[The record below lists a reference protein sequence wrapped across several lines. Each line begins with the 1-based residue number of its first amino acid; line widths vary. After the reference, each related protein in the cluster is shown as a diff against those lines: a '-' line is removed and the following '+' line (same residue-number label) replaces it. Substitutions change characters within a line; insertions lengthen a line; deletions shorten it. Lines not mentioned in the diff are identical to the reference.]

1 MRKRSQS
8 GALALQCHEQA
19 VSDPIPTD
27 PWVSLRLK
35 KGEERRLRGGHP
47 WVFSN
52 EIDTATT
59 LISELSP
66 GQAVEIHD
74 YRGRFVGSGYA
85 NPRTLILARLLNRR
99 EPRIPLDTLI
109 EQRLHEALILRQRLF
124 STRFFRLAFAESDG
138 LPGLV
143 VDCYG
148 DVVVAQISTAGMEA
162 LTESV
167 LAKLRDL
174 FRPVGI
180 LLRNDLPLRELE
192 GLPQYT
198 RVAFGQV
205 PETVILTEH
214 GVEFE
219 VPLLAGQKT
228 GWYYDQRDNRARMAR
243 YAPGQR
249 VLDVY
254 SYLGGFGLAAAAAG
268 AKEVVCVDA
277 SALAL
282 EYLNKNA
289 ARNGLQHR
297 VRAIRGDATAV
308 LRELREG
315 GEHFD
320 VVVLDPPAFIKRKKD
335 RVQGLLAYRRIN
347 QLAMQVLA
355 RDGILVTSSC
365 SYQAERE
372 SFAQQVFAGAR
383 AQGRELQFL
392 ELGFQSRDHP
402 IHPAIPETAYLKTF
416 VARVL
421 AR

>member
-1 MRKRSQS
+1 MHDH
-8 GALALQCHEQA
+8 ALNE
-19 VSDPIPTD
+19 PIPAD
-27 PWVSLRLK
+27 HPGVLLRLK

-52 EIDTATT
+52 EIDTTT
-59 LISELSP
+59 TPISGLSP
-66 GQAVEIHD
+66 GQAVEIYD
-74 YRGRFVGSGYA
+74 YRGGFIGSGYA
-85 NPRTLILARLLNRR
+85 NPRTLILARLLNRHER
-99 EPRIPLDTLI
+99 RIPLDTLI
-109 EQRLHEALILRQRLF
+109 GERLREALILRQRLF

-148 DVVVAQISTAGMEA
+148 DVLVAQMSTAGMEA
-162 LTESV
+162 LTETV
-167 LAKLRDL
+167 LANLRDL
-174 FRPVGI
+174 LQPVGI
-180 LLRNDLPLRELE
+180 LLRNDMPLRKLE

-198 RVAFGQV
+198 RIAFGRV
-205 PETVILTEH
+205 PETVLLTEH

-219 VPLLAGQKT
+219 VPLLIGQKT

-268 AKEVVCVDA
+268 AREVVCVDA

-289 ARNGLQHR
+289 TRNGLEHC
-297 VRAIRGDATAV
+297 VRAIRGDASAV
-308 LRELREG
+308 LRALKEEG
-315 GEHFD
+315 ERFD
-320 VVVLDPPAFIKRKKD
+320 MVVLDPPAFIKRKKD
-335 RVQGLLAYRRIN
+335 LAQGLLAYRRIN

-355 RDGILVTSSC
+355 PDGILVTSSC
-365 SYQAERE
+365 SYHAERE
-372 SFAQQVFAGAR
+372 GFAQQVFAGAR
-383 AQGRELQFL
+383 AQARELQFL
-392 ELGFQSRDHP
+392 ELGSQSQDHP
-402 IHPAIPETAYLKTF
+402 VHPAIPETAYLKTL
-416 VARVL
+416 VARVV

>member
-1 MRKRSQS
+1 M
-8 GALALQCHEQA
+8 
-19 VSDPIPTD
+19 P
-27 PWVSLRLK
+27 LRLK
-35 KGEERRLRGGHP
+35 KGEEHRLRSGHP

-52 EIDTATT
+52 EIDTTAT

-66 GQAVEIHD
+66 GQAVEVHD
-74 YRGRFVGSGYA
+74 YRGRLIGRGYA
-85 NPRTLILARLLNRR
+85 NPRTLILARLLNRGER
-99 EPRIPLDTLI
+99 RIPLDTLI
-109 EQRLHEALILRQRLF
+109 GERLREALMLRQRLF

-148 DVVVAQISTAGMEA
+148 DVVVVQISTAGMEA
-162 LTESV
+162 LTETV
-167 LAKLRDL
+167 LEKLRDL
-174 FRPVGI
+174 LQPVGI
-180 LLRNDLPLRELE
+180 LLGNDMPLRELE

-214 GVEFE
+214 GVQFE
-219 VPLLAGQKT
+219 VPLLIGQKT

-289 ARNGLQHR
+289 ARNGLEHC

-308 LRELREG
+308 LRALKEA
-315 GEHFD
+315 GERFD
-320 VVVLDPPAFIKRKKD
+320 MVILDPPAFIKRKKD
-335 RVQGLLAYRRIN
+335 RAQGLLAYRRIN

-355 RDGILVTSSC
+355 PDGILVTSSC
-365 SYQAERE
+365 SYHAERE

-383 AQGRELQFL
+383 AQDRELQFL
-392 ELGFQSRDHP
+392 ELSFQSQDHP
-402 IHPAIPETAYLKTF
+402 VHPAIPETAYLKTL